1 MRSITELVK
10 GGQTVHF
17 VQASEDALRYTT
29 NDGFAFDV
37 PLDDLGDGEFLAQ
50 DKAMLFMRYIR
61 KARDAKIAAGEK
73 DTVRAHETMAGEV
86 TFVRARKG
94 ELWYVT
100 NDGFEFPVPFVALKG
115 KTYGASGTASD
126 FDVFVAQHQDGIEKG
141 RAGVAFEQ

>member
-10 GGQTVHF
+10 QGQTVHF
-17 VQASEDALRYTT
+17 VQASGDALRYAT
-29 NDGFAFDV
+29 NDGFTFDV
-37 PLDDLGDGEFLAQ
+37 PLDDLGDGEFLAT

-61 KARDAKIAAGEK
+61 KAREAMIAAGTK
-73 DTVRAHETMAGEV
+73 DVVGTHSTVAGEV
-86 TFVRARKG
+86 TFVRAKKG

-115 KTYGASGTASD
+115 RTYGASGERSD
-126 FDVFVAQHQDGIEKG
+126 FDVFIEQHQDGIEMG